1 MEVKNVFGTYVV
13 KARCENSEW
22 YKNKVAVENLD
33 RLFRQYNKSAAEAVG
48 DIKTTINCPIPVPMI
63 PGLESLV
70 SWVEQQIML
79 AAPYFVDFSPSGFK
93 FDLQRTW
100 ANKMF
105 KGSSVLPH
113 THDVIPGT
121 TNRHTTNSRGVA
133 IFYQQL
139 PTDSSDL
146 VFIQNDEKIY
156 GEVKEGD
163 LVFHSK
169 NILHAVTEHQSD
181 IPRICLVFEFVY
193 LENV

>member
-13 KARCENSEW
+13 KVQCENSEW
-22 YKNKVAVENLD
+22 YKNTAAVTNLD
-33 RLFRQYNKSAAEAVG
+33 RLFKQYNKSAVEVVG
-48 DIKTTINCPIPVPMI
+48 DIKTTINCPVPAHMI

-70 SWVEQQIML
+70 SWVEQQVML
-79 AAPYFVDFSPSGFK
+79 AAPYFVDFTPAGFE
-93 FDLQRTW
+93 FDLHRTW

-121 TNRHTTNSRGVA
+121 TDRYTNSSRGVA

-139 PTDSSDL
+139 PVDSSDL
-146 VFIQNDEKIY
+146 VFIQDGEKIY
-156 GEVKEGD
+156 GNVSEGE

-169 NILHAVTEHQSD
+169 DILHAVTEHQSD

-193 LENV
+193 LEKV